1 MVQHLIEQALQ
12 AHRAGRLEEAET
24 LYKQALVEQPRHP
37 DALHLAGVVA
47 LQTGAAEQAIGL
59 IRRAI
64 EVQPKNPAFHGNL
77 AQACLALQRVADARV
92 AFRRAA
98 ALDPREPQFAVGA
111 ANCLA
116 MQGSV
121 AEAERELRA
130 VTRRHAGY
138 ALAWFNLGN
147 VVGEQGRQQEAVALF
162 RRAIRLAP
170 AMADAHNNLGRA
182 LHSLGRFEEAEQ
194 EYRRCLA
201 LQPDSAMG
209 PCNLASVLIDR
220 GRFAEAAA
228 VCRQAL
234 PRHAG
239 FAELHLLLGSACT
252 HQGDLASALDAF
264 RAAANAA
271 PGNPRASWAYGYA
284 LIRTGRDT
292 EGLQWLKQAL
302 ELQPDST
309 EFRSALSTIYLSLGE
324 LQAGWTEYEWRSA
337 RRDFLADNPGLRLAR
352 ELPES
357 LPGRT
362 ICLLR
367 EQGLGDELFFLRF
380 AAALKARGAQL
391 TYCAHSKIAGM
402 LARVPALDRVI
413 DRDDPLPAADAML
426 LAGDLPHALGASDF
440 PPPLALVPLP
450 QQLEAMKL
458 RLAVLGPPPYVGL
471 TWRAGTAPEQQRG
484 IDWVLHKSIPLEG
497 LGAAVRGLNGTL
509 VALQRFPEAG
519 ELERLAALAGR
530 PVHDL
535 TALNEDLEAMLA
547 LMALLDDYVG
557 VSNTN
562 MHLRAGAGRTAKVLV
577 PQPPELRWMASGN
590 ESPWFPGFRVYRQKP
605 DGIWNEALA
614 RLASDLSATSPQAT
628 QSR

>member
-1 MVQHLIEQALQ
+1 MRE
-12 AHRAGRLEEAET
+12 HRAGRLAEATTVYE
-24 LYKQALVEQPRHP
+24 QALAIQPRHP
-37 DALHLAGVVA
+37 DALHLAGVAA
-47 LQTGAAEQAIGL
+47 LQAGDAERAVVL
-59 IRRAI
+59 IQQAI
-64 EVQPKNPAFHGNL
+64 EVQPENPGFHANL
-77 AQACLALQRVADARV
+77 AQACLASRRPAEARA
-92 AFRRAA
+92 AFRRAVSLA
-98 ALDPREPQFAVGA
+98 PREPQFAVGA

-130 VTRRHAGY
+130 VARRHAGY

-147 VVGEQGRQQEAVALF
+147 VLAEQGRHQEAAAAH
-162 RRAIRLAP
+162 RRAIRLEP
-170 AMADAHNNLGRA
+170 TLADAHNNLGRSLQA
-182 LHSLGRFEEAEQ
+182 LGRFEEAEQ
-194 EYRRCLA
+194 EYRRCVA
-201 LQPDSAMG
+201 LQPDSATG
-209 PCNLASVLIDR
+209 PCNLASALIDR
-220 GRFAEAAA
+220 GRFAEAVA
-228 VCRQAL
+228 VCRQTL

-264 RAAANAA
+264 RAAANVA
-271 PGNPRASWAYGYA
+271 PGNPRALWAYGYA

-292 EGLQWLKQAL
+292 EGLPWLKQAL

-324 LQAGWTEYEWRSA
+324 LQAGWTEFEWRSA
-337 RRDFLADNPGLRLAR
+337 RRDFVADNPALRLAR
-352 ELPES
+352 ELPEN

-458 RLAVLGPPPYVGL
+458 RLAALGPPPYLGL

-497 LGAAVRGLNGTL
+497 LGVAVRGLNGTL
-509 VALQRFPEAG
+509 VALQRFPKAG
-519 ELERLAALAGR
+519 EVERLAALAGR

-535 TALNEDLEAMLA
+535 TALNEDLEAILA
-547 LMALLDDYVG
+547 LMALLDDYIG

-577 PQPPELRWMASGN
+577 PQPPEWRWMASGN
-590 ESPWFPGFRVYRQKP
+590 ESPWFPGFRIYRQQP
-605 DGIWNEALA
+605 DGDWTPATD
-614 RLASDLSATSPQAT
+614 RLAQDLSAKHGAAGTT
-628 QSR
+628 